1 MHKTTIDDARSTIA
15 VPLDDES
22 IVRISVVIP
31 YFQRKTGILARA
43 LQSIK
48 DQRFT
53 RNVAVAV
60 LVVDDCSP
68 LNPAGECAAA
78 GFDDHMR
85 VRIIERPNGGPGA
98 ARNTGLDAVDP
109 STDFVAFLDSDDIWQ
124 PDHLQQAID
133 AMGQECDFYFCDHKP
148 SGNGMSYFNLLR
160 EEQARYRLS
169 HALVPTPDVTKADET
184 PRIYLNGKAATL
196 ALVRRYLAHTSTI
209 VFRRKQMAG
218 VRFFEKLRFAGE
230 DYLFSLE
237 LAHGARRT
245 CCSLAPN
252 VHRGNGI
259 DLYMGSVAWS
269 HPDNPKLVLDNL
281 KCFIRARSLFGS
293 DIDISNAVDRR
304 IKIYRTEFVWVTL
317 RRLLL
322 FRQIDFGTVKSAHNA
337 DSNLLSLAPK
347 LMIKAT
353 GAKLTGRRFIDLH

>member
-1 MHKTTIDDARSTIA
+1 MRKTTTADVSPSMPVSREGGT
-15 VPLDDES
+15 L
-22 IVRISVVIP
+22 VRISVVIP

-53 RNVAVAV
+53 QDVAVEV

-68 LNPAGECAAA
+68 LNPESECAVA
-78 GFDDHMR
+78 GFDERMR

-109 STDFVAFLDSDDIWQ
+109 LTDLVAFLDSDDIWQ

-133 AMGQECDFYFCDHKP
+133 AMGQECDFYFCDHQP
-148 SGNGMSYFNLLR
+148 SGDGMSYFNLLR

-169 HALVPTPDVTKADET
+169 HALVPTPDVTEADGT
-184 PRIYLNGKAATL
+184 PRIYLDGKAATL

-218 VRFFEKLRFAGE
+218 IRFFEKLRFAGE

-237 LAHGARRT
+237 LAHAARET
-245 CCSLAPN
+245 CCALTPN
-252 VHRGNGI
+252 VQRGNGI

-281 KCFIRARSLFGS
+281 KCFIRARSLFGN
-293 DIDISNAVDRR
+293 DIEMRNAVDRR
-304 IKIYRTEFVWVTL
+304 IKVYRTEFVWVTL

-322 FRQIDFGTVKSAHNA
+322 FRKIDFSIVKSAHCA
-337 DSNLLSLAPK
+337 DSNLLLLAPT

-353 GAKLTGRRFIDLH
+353 SAKLTGRRFIDLH